1 MDIKSIFLRLRAVH
15 WIGILLLVLNATFL
29 TSDLLAKIVQY
40 VVAFVVFIHD
50 IDEKKWAV
58 DPLDELTKFL
68 QKNDFSQKIAI
79 NSAFNSE
86 VTRMVEALEHY
97 RVTINEK
104 KIQDQ
109 KVITETMQ
117 VIEDVARGNFD
128 TSVKQSGASEEINI
142 LKNSIN
148 KLIEINKT
156 NFQNIINAL
165 ESFSNLDF
173 SHTIHK
179 DQKIGGYI
187 LKVIENLEKSG
198 KNISQLTTEINQD
211 SEQLL
216 KITQQL
222 NEIIAE
228 LEHNAKE
235 QTKTV
240 AQSVQSIDTASKN
253 INTNTQNAL
262 QMAKYASDVTS
273 SANNGRELANQT
285 VASMEEIDTKV
296 GTINQAIV
304 IIDQIAFQT
313 NILSLNAAVEAATA
327 GEAGKGFAVVAQEVR
342 NLATRSAE
350 AAKEIKI
357 LVEGATSKA
366 NEGKGIATDMISGY
380 SQLTNNITNT
390 IIIINEVSNTSKE
403 QQNTISLIHNN
414 MLEIE
419 KITHRA
425 KSISDE
431 IGGISKNA
439 IALSDNL
446 KHTIGKIQL

>member
-1 MDIKSIFLRLRAVH
+1 
-15 WIGILLLVLNATFL
+15 
-29 TSDLLAKIVQY
+29 
-40 VVAFVVFIHD
+40 
-50 IDEKKWAV
+50 
-58 DPLDELTKFL
+58 
-68 QKNDFSQKIAI
+68 
-79 NSAFNSE
+79 
-86 VTRMVEALEHY
+86 MVEALEHY

-109 KVITETMQ
+109 RVITETMQ

-128 TSVKQSGASEEINI
+128 ISVKQAGASEEINI

-156 NFQNIINAL
+156 NFQNIINIL

-173 SHTIHK
+173 THTIHK

-198 KNISQLTTEINQD
+198 KNISQLTSEINKD

-216 KITQQL
+216 NITHQL

-240 AQSVQSIDTASKN
+240 TQSVQSIDTASKN
-253 INTNTQNAL
+253 INANTQNAL
-262 QMAKYASDVTS
+262 KMAQYASDVTS

-285 VASMEEIDTKV
+285 VSSMEEIDTKV
-296 GTINQAIV
+296 GTINQAIA

-380 SQLTNNITNT
+380 SQLTHNITNT
-390 IIIINEVSNTSKE
+390 ITIINEVTNTSKE
-403 QQNTISLIHNN
+403 QQNTISLIHDN

-419 KITHRA
+419 KITNRA
-425 KSISDE
+425 KNISDE

-439 IALSDNL
+439 ITLSDHL
-446 KHTIGKIQL
+446 KHTIGKIKV